1 MARTRVP
8 DILGRRHRSNA
19 VLGCR
24 SAPYRHGTTASAS
37 AAAAI
42 PPTLRHGSTVQP
54 LAYPCT
60 LAATATTANTATG
73 TAEGSHSRNRMA
85 GPVATQ
91 PRPTRG
97 GQRRRTMSRDGR
109 STSLFRP
116 PKPRTIDTRDS
127 RPTAAPASW
136 ASRCTTYATNASA
149 SAMPISRSQ
158 GSHRRPLSVM
168 VSVAARYAAA
178 ATNPLTNRSVG
189 GLETGWLLGRRWA
202 TEGKASV
209 RNRCPPRGERDD
221 CGSEDTASLPTRP
234 HQHRPG
240 ARAGAPACVVSD
252 PTRPAPPDTPPPA
265 AGRAELSVLGDP
277 ALPRPP
283 RRRSWVPVAG
293 STAMARASR

>member
-73 TAEGSHSRNRMA
+73 TA
-85 GPVATQ
+85 
-91 PRPTRG
+91 
-97 GQRRRTMSRDGR
+97 
-109 STSLFRP
+109 
-116 PKPRTIDTRDS
+116 
-127 RPTAAPASW
+127 APASW

-189 GLETGWLLGRRWA
+189 GLETRWLLGRRWA

-209 RNRCPPRGERDD
+209 RNRCPPRGARDD

-234 HQHRPG
+234 PQHRPG

-265 AGRAELSVLGDP
+265 AGRAELRVLGDP

>member
-73 TAEGSHSRNRMA
+73 TAEGSHGRNRMA

-127 RPTAAPASW
+127 RPTAAPA
-136 ASRCTTYATNASA
+136 
-149 SAMPISRSQ
+149 
-158 GSHRRPLSVM
+158 
-168 VSVAARYAAA
+168 
-178 ATNPLTNRSVG
+178 TNPLTNRSVG
-189 GLETGWLLGRRWA
+189 GLETRWLLGRRWA

>member
-37 AAAAI
+37 AAAAS

-136 ASRCTTYATNASA
+136 ASRCTTYATNAAVKTRRLYQHDLTNTGPVRALAHQRA
-149 SAMPISRSQ
+149 SSRTPPGRHHQ
-158 GSHRRPLSVM
+158 THHRRP
-168 VSVAARYAAA
+168 
-178 ATNPLTNRSVG
+178 
-189 GLETGWLLGRRWA
+189 
-202 TEGKASV
+202 
-209 RNRCPPRGERDD
+209 
-221 CGSEDTASLPTRP
+221 
-234 HQHRPG
+234 
-240 ARAGAPACVVSD
+240 
-252 PTRPAPPDTPPPA
+252 
-265 AGRAELSVLGDP
+265 
-277 ALPRPP
+277 
-283 RRRSWVPVAG
+283 PVEPN
-293 STAMARASR
+293 